1 VAEIQPLRAIRYR
14 AADLGAL
21 VAPPYDILDAPEK
34 KALLARNPRN
44 IVALDLPHTPPK
56 EAGPQA
62 EYAAAA
68 RTLEAWLAD
77 GTLARDEAPALYV
90 YHQRFAVEGRSY
102 VRRMFFARLR
112 LEPFG
117 SGRVF
122 PHEQTFG
129 GPKED
134 RLRLM
139 RATRCQ
145 LSPIFG
151 LYPDAANRTAAALD
165 AAAQRAPD
173 AFADADGVEN
183 RLWVVCD
190 PAAIGRVR
198 EEMLARAVYIADGH
212 HRYTTALNYRDELA
226 SASPGGRLPP
236 EHPAH
241 FVLTVFLAMEDPG
254 ALILPTHRVVVD
266 RPGQGADLLA
276 ALVDRF
282 DRLSTDVKDSAT
294 CAAALPANGPQAIGV
309 FDGATGRY
317 TIIRPKDAD
326 VLSAVEP
333 GRAAAWRRLSYAI
346 LHRYV
351 IDEVLTRRLGGGSA
365 PAIHYVKPLADAVAE
380 ARAARGVAFLMQPCT
395 MAELRDVCAAGELM
409 PQKTTYFYPKL
420 ATGLVINP
428 LD

>member
-14 AADLGAL
+14 ASDLGSR

-34 KALLARNPRN
+34 KALLACDRQN
-44 IVALDLPHTPPK
+44 IVAVDLPHTPPK
-56 EAGPQA
+56 EAGPEA

-68 RTLEAWLAD
+68 RTLKTWLND

-90 YHQRFAVEGRSY
+90 YYQRFAVAGRPY

-165 AAAQRAPD
+165 AAVQREPD
-173 AFADADGVEN
+173 AFADADEVEN
-183 RLWVVCD
+183 RLWTVRD
-190 PAAIGRVR
+190 PAVIGRVR
-198 EEMLARAVYIADGH
+198 EEMSPRAVYIADGH
-212 HRYTTALNYRDELA
+212 HRYTTALNYRDE
-226 SASPGGRLPP
+226 SAAAAPGGRLPP
-236 EHPAH
+236 DHPAH

-266 RPGQGADLLA
+266 RPGLGSELPA
-276 ALVDRF
+276 ALADRF
-282 DRLSTDVKDSAT
+282 EWLSTDAKDAAT
-294 CAAALPANGPQAIGV
+294 CAAALPAHGPQSIGV
-309 FDGATGRY
+309 FDGASGGFAVM
-317 TIIRPKDAD
+317 RPKDPD
-326 VLSAVEP
+326 FLSALEP
-333 GRAAAWRRLSYAI
+333 SRAAAWRRLSYAI

-351 IDEVLTRRLGGGSA
+351 IDEVLTRRLGGGTA

-380 ARAARGVAFLMQPCT
+380 ARAARGVAFLMQPCA
-395 MAELRDVCAAGELM
+395 MAELRAVCAAGELM
-409 PQKTTYFYPKL
+409 PQKTTYFFPKL
-420 ATGLVINP
+420 ATGLVLNP